1 MKTKRRYIFFLV
13 VFLLFFSCTQKEK
26 NVVEIEPIVENIERS
41 VVALEPVVEN
51 VEKNVVAIDPPHA
64 ENLGNNLRITI
75 GDVVVFVPSDYYIG
89 YFDGDIYEGST
100 ILDNE
105 SGKYF
110 YIMTD
115 RNNDFAGAD
124 ANYFTRLIPFL
135 QDYIDGADGAD
146 DDMLK
151 LSDQYRRNVYNNIKV
166 AERLSLCEHEIINIL
181 FTREVSFIYNDI
193 AYRLTV
199 LIGGIRTQFINEM
212 EDYFEIK
219 KDIYA
224 DPDENPYGWIVKKL
238 YELYEKYK
246 NYEELPLAIEQLFI
260 ETNIIYSSIEIRK

>member
-13 VFLLFFSCTQKEK
+13 VFLLFISCTPKEK
-26 NVVEIEPIVENIERS
+26 NVVALEPLVENLEKNVIET
-41 VVALEPVVEN
+41 EPVVEN

-89 YFDGDIYEGST
+89 YFDGDIYQGST
-100 ILDNE
+100 ILDNDSE
-105 SGKYF
+105 KYF

-124 ANYFTRLIPFL
+124 ANYITRLIPLL
-135 QDYIDGADGAD
+135 QDYIDGTG
-146 DDMLK
+146 DDMLQFPEK
-151 LSDQYRRNVYNNIKV
+151 YRRNVYNNIKV
-166 AERLSLCEHEIINIL
+166 AERLSLGEYEAINII
-181 FTREVSFIYNDI
+181 FTREISFIYNDI
-193 AYRLTV
+193 AYRFTV
-199 LIGGIRTQFINEM
+199 FIGDIRTQFINEM

-219 KDIYA
+219 DSYSYS
-224 DPDENPYGWIVKKL
+224 DEEPYGWIIKKL
-238 YELYEKYK
+238 DELYVKYK

-260 ETNIIYSSIEIRK
+260 ETNIIYNSIEIRK